1 MALSKEVE
9 QGLVAGAF
17 GLLGTLVPV
26 VLTWTRER
34 DVASS
39 RMRKLDEATR
49 RVAFWDQWLKL
60 SGQIPDMAAQSAVEL
75 VRRELAVLSSIIQN
89 DSLAVHQQLAKQ
101 QHQSTEFI
109 GRILSMGRLR
119 RILLLYRP
127 ERSLAW
133 FPRFL
138 FYLGFFSFFFFSF
151 MQIVDRSNL
160 EGFLIVEFMTIVW
173 TLVFRALSR
182 WLEQPHGAQSVAQA
196 PCPPAP
202 PPPLP

>member
-17 GLLGTLVPV
+17 GLIGTLVPV

-34 DVASS
+34 DVASA

-60 SGQIPDMAAQSAVEL
+60 SGQIPDMSSQSAVEL
-75 VRRELAVLSSIIQN
+75 VRRELAVLSAIIQN
-89 DSLAVHQQLAKQ
+89 DSLAVHEQLATQ
-101 QHQSTEFI
+101 QHRTTEFT
-109 GRILSMGRLR
+109 GRVHALGALR
-119 RILLLYRP
+119 RALLFYRP

-138 FYLGFFSFFFFSF
+138 FYLGFFSFFFFGF
-151 MQIVDRSNL
+151 MQWVDKANV
-160 EGFLIVEFMTIVW
+160 EGFIIIEFMTLVW
-173 TLVFRALSR
+173 TLVFRGLSR
-182 WLEQPHGAQSVAQA
+182 WLEQPRGAAILA
-196 PCPPAP
+196 PAP
-202 PPPLP
+202 TPPPSKS